1 MIRHRIR
8 SSALAASITAIGILP
23 ALAAETPADMQGF
36 SPDRLNRIA
45 SVMKA
50 EIEKGTMPGAVSLI
64 ARNGKIVHLEA
75 HGYLDAAKT
84 KPMAKDAVFRAF
96 SMTKPLTSVAAM
108 SLVEQGKISLRDP
121 ISTWMPEFK
130 EMKVYVERQD
140 ERGKTTREVVPARRQ
155 ITVQDLLRHTSGFTY
170 SGSAPFPEMKEAY
183 EKADVESR
191 DSDLSPEEF
200 TKRLAQ
206 IPLAYEPGTRWEYSV
221 SSDVLGVLVE
231 RVSGKRLDQYLDE
244 LVFKPLNMKDTSFQA
259 TSEQLPRLADALD
272 SDPQKI
278 NLWKGSRVEA
288 DPGKRYRL
296 GGAGSVTTAE
306 DYFRFAQMMLNKG
319 QLDGARILSRET
331 VEYMMSDHIAGL
343 QGSPFPTTG
352 PGYGFGL
359 GFGVRLRRRPLLGAW
374 LDRRCHVGRRRRDGV
389 HDRPEGEDHRHSDDR
404 RTLDPAPYALPFQK
418 PDVRCACGVA
428 RRLRWPARSGGPP
441 REKHPVGGAEPIR
454 GACWAPTPSNRSPDT
469 PGFP

>member
-1 MIRHRIR
+1 MRR
-8 SSALAASITAIGILP
+8 SALLVSALLMGAVPVDLATAS
-23 ALAAETPADMQGF
+23 ETRSELQGF
-36 SPDRLNRIA
+36 SAERLERIA
-45 SVMKA
+45 PVMKE
-50 EIEKGTMPGAVSLI
+50 EIAKGTFPGDVALI
-64 ARNGKIVHLEA
+64 ARNGRIVYFEA
-75 HGYLDAAKT
+75 HGFIDAGKT
-84 KPMAKDAVFRAF
+84 KPMTKDAVFRAF
-96 SMTKPLTSVAAM
+96 SMTKPMTSVAAM
-108 SLVEQGKISLRDP
+108 ALVEQGKMSLRDP
-121 ISTWMPEFK
+121 IWNWMPEFK
-130 EMKVYVERQD
+130 EMKVLTERQD
-140 ERGKTTREVVPARRQ
+140 ERGRTSREAVPAKRP

-206 IPLAYEPGTRWEYSV
+206 IPLAYEPGTRWAYSV
-221 SSDVLGVLVE
+221 SSDVLGVLVA

-259 TSEQLPRLADALD
+259 SSEQLPRLADALD

-278 NLWKGSRVEA
+278 NLWKGARVEA

-359 GFGVRLRRRPLLGAW
+359 GFGVRQQEGVSWVPGSTGDAMWAGAGGTVFTINPKEKIIGI
-374 LDRRCHVGRRRRDGV
+374 LM
-389 HDRPEGEDHRHSDDR
+389 
-404 RTLDPAPYALPFQK
+404 TAAPSTRLHTRFLFKNLMYAAL
-418 PDVRCACGVA
+418 V
-428 RRLRWPARSGGPP
+428 
-441 REKHPVGGAEPIR
+441 E
-454 GACWAPTPSNRSPDT
+454 
-469 PGFP
+469 